1 MKKRILERR
10 AAFAIAAA
18 IALCAQGARAE
29 VCDSDNGGLSLA
41 PGFCATVFADN
52 LGHVR
57 HMVVAPDNTLYANT
71 WSWRYFPNSPP
82 PAAGFLIAL
91 KDTKGSGH
99 ADVIERFGWTPRQG
113 GAGGSGVALYNG
125 GLYAEESDKIM
136 RYPLEAGSIVPK
148 RAASVVVS
156 GLPLTG
162 DHPMHPFVIDKEGS
176 LFVDVGSATN
186 ACERKNRAPRSPG
199 QTPCVEKETR
209 AGTWKFDANKS
220 DQSFSPAERY
230 ATGIRNGEGFAFD
243 ADGRLF
249 VTQHG
254 RDQLFQSWPYLF
266 TPQQSAELPAEEIVL
281 LEKGADYGWPECY
294 FDHFQGKLVLA
305 PEYGGDGKI
314 VALCADR
321 TPPVAA
327 FPGHWAPNDLLIY
340 RGTAFPDGYRGGA
353 FIAFHGSWNRSPLP
367 QQGYKRYLPAPLGRQ
382 DLGPLC
388 RLRRRFRRRGQDP
401 RKGGLP
407 PGRIGG
413 GARRRALCLRRR
425 ARTDLAH
432 HLCGRRLRQGRR
444 RAGARRFVW
453 GLRRAAGRRPSRRRT
468 DGAQRFP
475 FRPDRAPSSWRWATA
490 CFTARRPTEPAP
502 AATGRRAAAPLRG
515 RLSRRAAGCGAT
527 GASPGLNPR
536 SRKASSSPSNI
547 RAPCRRSA
555 ARRSLHA
562 TSMRSPPMSGPSAT
576 RANLASDGV
585 RAHLRRHIR
594 RRVWERVRAGSA
606 GVNQRIKLEALPCRF
621 GGVRWLAYRPTA
633 PGAASPISRSEAR
646 APIRAT
652 PMASNSIRSTNA
664 RWIDHCTDAIKRS
677 RNLEPKTRSFS
688 AGRRGCIGGPMSG

>member
-71 WSWRYFPNSPP
+71 WSGRYFPNSPP

-148 RAASVVVS
+148 RAPSVVVS

-186 ACERKNRAPRSPG
+186 ACEKKNRAPRSPG
-199 QTPCVEKETR
+199 QTPCIEKETR

-220 DQSFSPAERY
+220 DQRFSPAERY

-367 QQGYKRYLPAPLGRQ
+367 QQGYNVIFQPLSAGKTSGHYVVFA
-382 DLGPLC
+382 DGFAGAVKTPEKAA
-388 RLRRRFRRRGQDP
+388 FRP
-401 RKGGLP
+401 GGLAEGPDGALYVSDDVHGRIWRITYAGDGSDKVAAAPARGASSGGSAEPPEGVHPDAGRTARTLPVP
-407 PGRIGG
+407 PGSSAELVALGDRVFHGEAADGTCGGCHGSEGG
-413 GARRRALCLRRR
+413 GAPQGPPLTKGGWLWS
-425 ARTDLAH
+425 DGSLAGIKSTIEKGV
-432 HLCGRRLRQGRR
+432 LQPKQYQG
-444 RAGARRFVW
+444 AMPPLGGAS
-453 GLRRAAGRRPSRRRT
+453 L
-468 DGAQRFP
+468 
-475 FRPDRAPSSWRWATA
+475 
-490 CFTARRPTEPAP
+490 TARDLDAV
-502 AATGRRAAAPLRG
+502 AAYVWAIGHTGQP
-515 RLSRRAAGCGAT
+515 
-527 GASPGLNPR
+527 
-536 SRKASSSPSNI
+536 
-547 RAPCRRSA
+547 
-555 ARRSLHA
+555 H
-562 TSMRSPPMSGPSAT
+562 
-576 RANLASDGV
+576 
-585 RAHLRRHIR
+585 
-594 RRVWERVRAGSA
+594 
-606 GVNQRIKLEALPCRF
+606 
-621 GGVRWLAYRPTA
+621 
-633 PGAASPISRSEAR
+633 
-646 APIRAT
+646 
-652 PMASNSIRSTNA
+652 
-664 RWIDHCTDAIKRS
+664 
-677 RNLEPKTRSFS
+677 
-688 AGRRGCIGGPMSG
+688 